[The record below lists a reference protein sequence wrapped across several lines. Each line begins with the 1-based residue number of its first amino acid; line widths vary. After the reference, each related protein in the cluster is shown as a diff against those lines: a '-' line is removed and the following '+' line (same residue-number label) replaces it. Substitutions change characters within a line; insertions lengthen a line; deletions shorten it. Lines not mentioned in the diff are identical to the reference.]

1 MNIAEEIR
9 RLCREK
15 NAIIMAHY
23 YQRPEIQDIAD
34 FVGDSLALAQV
45 AAKTDA
51 DIIVMCGVHF
61 MAETAKILCPDKKVL
76 IPAPEAGC
84 SLADSCKAADLA
96 AWKVAHPNHMVVSY
110 VNTSAAVKALTD
122 VVVTSSN
129 ALKIVK
135 QLPEDRPI
143 LFGPDQ
149 NLGGYINRM
158 TGRSMELW
166 NGGCHVHAR
175 FSEEALLAL
184 KEQYPTAKVL
194 AHPECKQS
202 ILQHADVIGSTQA
215 LLDYAKQSMAD
226 TKNSLPFREGMG
238 VGSLLAIGEIGL
250 DYHWD
255 TTFKEQQHEALRE
268 QMRWAEQYHLPVMI
282 HSRDATEDTLK
293 ILREFPTVKG
303 VMHCFSGS
311 HEVAQ
316 QVVEMG
322 YYLGIG
328 GVLTFKNC
336 KLAEH
341 LVGIP
346 LERLVLETDA
356 PYMAPVPHRG
366 KRNESRWMWYVVERL
381 AQVYNCTP
389 EHVNEVTTANAKA
402 LFVINL

>member
-1 MNIAEEIR
+1 MNNLSEQIR
-9 RLCREK
+9 TLCQEK

-23 YQRPEIQDIAD
+23 YQRPEIQDVAD
-34 FVGDSLALAQV
+34 FVGDSLALAQQ

-96 AWKVAHPNHMVVSY
+96 AWKTAHPDHMVVSY

-135 QLPEDRPI
+135 QLPEDKPI

-158 TGRSMELW
+158 TGRKMDLW

-184 KEQYPTAKVL
+184 KEQYPDAKVL
-194 AHPECKQS
+194 AHPECKAS

-215 LLDYAKQSMAD
+215 LLNYAIA
-226 TKNSLPFREGMG
+226 NSSSERPISNSPSPIANSQFIVATESGILHEMQKACPEVEFIAVPAIMDDMTICQCNECEYMRMCTLENLYDCLREE
-238 VGSLLAIGEIGL
+238 LGEIL
-250 DYHWD
+250 VDD
-255 TTFKEQQHEALRE
+255 TVAK
-268 QMRWAEQYHLPVMI
+268 
-282 HSRDATEDTLK
+282 DAIRPIQRML
-293 ILREFPTVKG
+293 
-303 VMHCFSGS
+303 
-311 HEVAQ
+311 
-316 QVVEMG
+316 EM
-322 YYLGIG
+322 
-328 GVLTFKNC
+328 
-336 KLAEH
+336 
-341 LVGIP
+341 
-346 LERLVLETDA
+346 
-356 PYMAPVPHRG
+356 
-366 KRNESRWMWYVVERL
+366 S
-381 AQVYNCTP
+381 
-389 EHVNEVTTANAKA
+389 
-402 LFVINL
+402 

>member
-1 MNIAEEIR
+1 MNIVEEIR
-9 RLCREK
+9 ALCQEK

-23 YQRPEIQDIAD
+23 YQRPEIQDVAD

-135 QLPEDRPI
+135 QLPEDKPI

-158 TGRSMELW
+158 TGRSMKLW

-226 TKNSLPFREGMG
+226 TKNSLPLQFI
-238 VGSLLAIGEIGL
+238 V
-250 DYHWD
+250 
-255 TTFKEQQHEALRE
+255 
-268 QMRWAEQYHLPVMI
+268 
-282 HSRDATEDTLK
+282 ATESGILHEMQKSCPEVEFIAVPAEGGGCNECEYMRMCTLEN
-293 ILREFPTVKG
+293 LRD
-303 VMHCFSGS
+303 C
-311 HEVAQ
+311 
-316 QVVEMG
+316 
-322 YYLGIG
+322 L
-328 GVLTFKNC
+328 L
-336 KLAEH
+336 
-341 LVGIP
+341 
-346 LERLVLETDA
+346 
-356 PYMAPVPHRG
+356 
-366 KRNESRWMWYVVERL
+366 NESNEIAVEETIAHDAIRPIQRML
-381 AQVYNCTP
+381 
-389 EHVNEVTTANAKA
+389 EMS
-402 LFVINL
+402 

>member
-1 MNIAEEIR
+1 MNIVEEIR
-9 RLCREK
+9 QLCREK

-23 YQRPEIQDIAD
+23 YQRSEIQDVAD

-96 AWKVAHPNHMVVSY
+96 AWKAAHTDHMVVSY

-129 ALKIVK
+129 ALKIVE
-135 QLPEDRPI
+135 QLPEDKPI

-158 TGRSMELW
+158 TGRRMDLW

-184 KEQYPTAKVL
+184 KAQYPNAKVL

-202 ILQHADVIGSTQA
+202 MLQHADVIGSTQA
-215 LLDYAKQSMAD
+215 LLNYAKANPGCTSFLVV
-226 TKNSLPFREGMG
+226 TESGIL
-238 VGSLLAIGEIGL
+238 
-250 DYHWD
+250 
-255 TTFKEQQHEALRE
+255 HEMQKACPE
-268 QMRWAEQYHLPVMI
+268 V
-282 HSRDATEDTLK
+282 
-293 ILREFPTVKG
+293 EF
-303 VMHCFSGS
+303 
-311 HEVAQ
+311 
-316 QVVEMG
+316 
-322 YYLGIG
+322 I
-328 GVLTFKNC
+328 
-336 KLAEH
+336 
-341 LVGIP
+341 
-346 LERLVLETDA
+346 
-356 PYMAPVPHRG
+356 PVPAEGGGCNECEYMRMCTLQNL
-366 KRNESRWMWYVVERL
+366 RDCLLNES
-381 AQVYNCTP
+381 
-389 EHVNEVTTANAKA
+389 NEVLVEEDVAKDA
-402 LFVINL
+402 IRPIQRMLEMS

>member
-1 MNIAEEIR
+1 MNIVEEIR
-9 RLCREK
+9 ALCREK

-34 FVGDSLALAQV
+34 FVGDSLALAQQ

-96 AWKVAHPNHMVVSY
+96 AWKAAHPDHMVVSY
-110 VNTSAAVKALTD
+110 VNTSAVVKALTD

-135 QLPEDRPI
+135 QLPEDKPI

-158 TGRSMELW
+158 TGRKMDLW

-175 FSEEALLAL
+175 FSEEALLQL
-184 KEQYPTAKVL
+184 KEQYPNAKVL
-194 AHPECKQS
+194 AHPECKAS

-215 LLDYAKQSMAD
+215 LLDYAKQSIAD

-238 VGSLLAIGEIGL
+238 VGLQFIIATESGIL
-250 DYHWD
+250 
-255 TTFKEQQHEALRE
+255 HEMQKACPEVHFIPVPAEGGGCNECEYMRMCTLQNLRE
-268 QMRWAEQYHLPVMI
+268 CLFHENNEVIVDEDVA
-282 HSRDATEDTLK
+282 RDAIRPIQRML
-293 ILREFPTVKG
+293 
-303 VMHCFSGS
+303 
-311 HEVAQ
+311 
-316 QVVEMG
+316 EM
-322 YYLGIG
+322 
-328 GVLTFKNC
+328 
-336 KLAEH
+336 
-341 LVGIP
+341 
-346 LERLVLETDA
+346 
-356 PYMAPVPHRG
+356 
-366 KRNESRWMWYVVERL
+366 S
-381 AQVYNCTP
+381 
-389 EHVNEVTTANAKA
+389 
-402 LFVINL
+402 

>member
-1 MNIAEEIR
+1 
-9 RLCREK
+9 
-15 NAIIMAHY
+15 MAHY

-96 AWKVAHPNHMVVSY
+96 AWKAAHPDHMVVSY

-135 QLPEDRPI
+135 QLPKDKPI

-158 TGRSMELW
+158 TGRKMDLW

-175 FSEEALLAL
+175 FSEEALLQL
-184 KEQYPTAKVL
+184 KAQYPNAKVL
-194 AHPECKQS
+194 AHPECKAS

-215 LLDYAKQSMAD
+215 LLNYAISHSSSERPIS
-226 TKNSLPFREGMG
+226 NSEASHSQYIVVTESGILHEMQKTCPEVEFIPVPAEGGGCNECEYMRMCTLG
-238 VGSLLAIGEIGL
+238 NLYDCLRDEIGEIIV
-250 DYHWD
+250 D
-255 TTFKEQQHEALRE
+255 EAI
-268 QMRWAEQYHLPVMI
+268 AK
-282 HSRDATEDTLK
+282 DAIRPIQRML
-293 ILREFPTVKG
+293 
-303 VMHCFSGS
+303 
-311 HEVAQ
+311 
-316 QVVEMG
+316 EM
-322 YYLGIG
+322 
-328 GVLTFKNC
+328 
-336 KLAEH
+336 
-341 LVGIP
+341 
-346 LERLVLETDA
+346 
-356 PYMAPVPHRG
+356 
-366 KRNESRWMWYVVERL
+366 S
-381 AQVYNCTP
+381 
-389 EHVNEVTTANAKA
+389 
-402 LFVINL
+402 